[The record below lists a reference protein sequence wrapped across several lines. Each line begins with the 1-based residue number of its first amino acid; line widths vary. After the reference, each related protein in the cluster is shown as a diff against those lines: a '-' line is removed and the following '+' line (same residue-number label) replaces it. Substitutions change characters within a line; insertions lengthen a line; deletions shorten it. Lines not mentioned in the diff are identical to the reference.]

1 MNLPGISPEYV
12 AQKLM
17 DIFVMSSALT
27 LKMDFLTEGDVENI
41 EDIALLLALT
51 VRSIVEKEELEELFA
66 LEIEK

>member
-1 MNLPGISPEYV
+1 MNIPGVSPDYL

-17 DIFVMSSALT
+17 DISVMSSALT

-66 LEIEK
+66 LESER